1 MNKMYKVKDSIFEP
15 YTVVILD
22 LDNTIW
28 SCFDPRGNS
37 IGAKHLEVPFVRID
51 ETTFKDIRE
60 NIIHL
65 DPTIKDVLEALDDY
79 GIKLGI
85 CSRAALKDVT
95 ENAQPA
101 VEILKK
107 ADLWKYFDYT
117 ITIKPD
123 IKKSEY
129 VFSDSGKV
137 LFIDDQQDNLQ
148 DVEQSGR
155 ADVLDRRRFK
165 EFGDLFTESKPTEN
179 TDTQL
184 RTQQNP
190 PLPVTSALITFS
202 DPLTYTSGPKSD
214 MDNGNTINNGEMFH
228 QEDHY
233 TLDNGRDH
241 AWGEPWEPMGQM
253 FLDPNIIPTVDDK
266 LKQQDPNKGGIAVS
280 NLRFATI
287 NPRVLWI
294 VKDLLYEFSRDIPL
308 DEPIE
313 EMYADV
319 IQFATVYEPTIV
331 PYLEANKEDVIK
343 FIGEHV
349 EVEKQWQARV
359 EERRKSQEEFTKK
372 RREEALK
379 NLISNI
385 QAVLTSKFNNESFTI
400 DTLAKSLS
408 AMFHDVTVT
417 DISNAIRELPE
428 KDPQQFKLDGNILH
442 IGGGNNNPN
451 LKIDTEALKQVAL
464 APIESFKQYGQ
475 TTETPNGIYIYIDRG
490 SDILGVAHL
499 DTVQDMT
506 HFEVTEE
513 HGDKKIRN
521 AQLDDRLG
529 AYVLLNLLPT
539 LGVNCDILLTEGE
552 ETAQFT
558 ARYFKPSKQYK
569 WMFSFDRAGM
579 DTVMYQYDDEPTR
592 KLVNDSGFLPAKGSF
607 SDISVLEHLGV
618 KGFNFGVGYYDN
630 HGDKSHAI
638 ESHVLHNVKLFI
650 DFYNK
655 HKDTPLEHQQ
665 KYRYNEKPK
674 SNNGFNTSMDYFSSL
689 KFENIATKYSV
700 LTDGG
705 LDIDIRFLSEGTE
718 KTIGAY
724 LGNTNRQ
731 IGYTIFIENSKNKYG
746 YIKIQQSAVSPQY
759 RKLGIGKVIQE
770 ALISYLNGKYGLT
783 NYSINSDIE
792 SPGGTKLHEYR
803 KSLVFSPEK
812 IKAKPIFDTDGLGD
826 YDFKLRKK
834 LIPYLKENGID
845 ANINEYGDIEVLP
858 GQEQKTNEL
867 LNNLHITGNLKFS
880 GWIDLP
886 EAEQYPD
893 YYGNMDVAPKDPKHQ
908 DELEEPS
915 GIRKDIERQ
924 WFETGLHN
932 TVDRPETHRELTPFA
947 GLKFG
952 SILESIPQEN
962 EASVGILVSSVY
974 ELKRYLKPYQVWKD
988 TNAALTSKNYLICS
1002 GKLSDDYND
1011 DTDSEEMELR
1021 GAVWSST
1028 LNVSEFDLHATTS
1041 AAIWGD
1047 VFPLKLIMNDY
1058 RTYRQASLST
1068 LSFTQ
1073 SPVNP
1078 DLHRPNSVLVHSA
1091 VDEAFEHAGDI
1102 REMFVPRRETQ
1113 DDYKYRVKSAAMM
1126 TQPLTTQQAHE
1137 IGRSISVDEALEF
1150 LERWYSV
1157 ASGLKGR
1164 TDLSIQEKFK
1174 EIQKA
1179 QLLREVAEAR
1189 AGLDGMKSVGGKNNE
1204 ERYNNLRSML
1214 ESLKQQNVV
1223 GV

>member
-1 MNKMYKVKDSIFEP
+1 MNNMYKVKDSIFEP

-95 ENAQPA
+95 EIAQPA
-101 VEILKK
+101 VELLKK

-253 FLDPNIIPTVDDK
+253 FLDPNVIPTVDDK

-475 TTETPNGIYIYIDRG
+475 PTETPNGIYIYIDRG

-552 ETAQFT
+552 ETGRST

-592 KLVNDSGFLPAKGSF
+592 KLVNDSGFLPAKGLF

-655 HKDTPLEHQQ
+655 YKDTLLEHKNTKKKKQQ
-665 KYRYNEKPK
+665 RD
-674 SNNGFNTSMDYFSSL
+674 DYSGYEDEMSSASL
-689 KFENIATKYSV
+689 KFGSILNSIDTFEIEFREKVQQATSDRDDEEISNALQDCVARIGTAPDEISEKRLQIMINV
-700 LTDGG
+700 L
-705 LDIDIRFLSEGTE
+705 
-718 KTIGAY
+718 
-724 LGNTNRQ
+724 Q
-731 IGYTIFIENSKNKYG
+731 
-746 YIKIQQSAVSPQY
+746 
-759 RKLGIGKVIQE
+759 QE
-770 ALISYLNGKYGLT
+770 AHKRGLNVTLP
-783 NYSINSDIE
+783 D
-792 SPGGTKLHEYR
+792 
-803 KSLVFSPEK
+803 
-812 IKAKPIFDTDGLGD
+812 D
-826 YDFKLRKK
+826 Y
-834 LIPYLKENGID
+834 IPNT
-845 ANINEYGDIEVLP
+845 AS
-858 GQEQKTNEL
+858 
-867 LNNLHITGNLKFS
+867 LKFS

-962 EASVGILVSSVY
+962 EASVGMFVSSVY

>member
-95 ENAQPA
+95 EIAQPA
-101 VEILKK
+101 VELLKK

-253 FLDPNIIPTVDDK
+253 FLDPNVIPTVDDK

-349 EVEKQWQARV
+349 EVEKQWQARA

-385 QAVLTSKFNNESFTI
+385 Q
-400 DTLAKSLS
+400 
-408 AMFHDVTVT
+408 TV
-417 DISNAIRELPE
+417 
-428 KDPQQFKLDGNILH
+428 
-442 IGGGNNNPN
+442 NNNN
-451 LKIDTEALKQVAL
+451 NIIQATFKIPLSNVVNNTKFL
-464 APIESFKQYGQ
+464 
-475 TTETPNGIYIYIDRG
+475 
-490 SDILGVAHL
+490 
-499 DTVQDMT
+499 MT
-506 HFEVTEE
+506 
-513 HGDKKIRN
+513 
-521 AQLDDRLG
+521 
-529 AYVLLNLLPT
+529 
-539 LGVNCDILLTEGE
+539 
-552 ETAQFT
+552 
-558 ARYFKPSKQYK
+558 
-569 WMFSFDRAGM
+569 
-579 DTVMYQYDDEPTR
+579 
-592 KLVNDSGFLPAKGSF
+592 
-607 SDISVLEHLGV
+607 
-618 KGFNFGVGYYDN
+618 
-630 HGDKSHAI
+630 
-638 ESHVLHNVKLFI
+638 
-650 DFYNK
+650 
-655 HKDTPLEHQQ
+655 
-665 KYRYNEKPK
+665 
-674 SNNGFNTSMDYFSSL
+674 
-689 KFENIATKYSV
+689 
-700 LTDGG
+700 
-705 LDIDIRFLSEGTE
+705 
-718 KTIGAY
+718 
-724 LGNTNRQ
+724 
-731 IGYTIFIENSKNKYG
+731 
-746 YIKIQQSAVSPQY
+746 QQS
-759 RKLGIGKVIQE
+759 
-770 ALISYLNGKYGLT
+770 
-783 NYSINSDIE
+783 
-792 SPGGTKLHEYR
+792 TK
-803 KSLVFSPEK
+803 
-812 IKAKPIFDTDGLGD
+812 
-826 YDFKLRKK
+826 
-834 LIPYLKENGID
+834 
-845 ANINEYGDIEVLP
+845 
-858 GQEQKTNEL
+858 
-867 LNNLHITGNLKFS
+867 
-880 GWIDLP
+880 
-886 EAEQYPD
+886 
-893 YYGNMDVAPKDPKHQ
+893 
-908 DELEEPS
+908 
-915 GIRKDIERQ
+915 
-924 WFETGLHN
+924 
-932 TVDRPETHRELTPFA
+932 
-947 GLKFG
+947 
-952 SILESIPQEN
+952 
-962 EASVGILVSSVY
+962 
-974 ELKRYLKPYQVWKD
+974 
-988 TNAALTSKNYLICS
+988 
-1002 GKLSDDYND
+1002 
-1011 DTDSEEMELR
+1011 
-1021 GAVWSST
+1021 
-1028 LNVSEFDLHATTS
+1028 
-1041 AAIWGD
+1041 
-1047 VFPLKLIMNDY
+1047 
-1058 RTYRQASLST
+1058 
-1068 LSFTQ
+1068 
-1073 SPVNP
+1073 
-1078 DLHRPNSVLVHSA
+1078 
-1091 VDEAFEHAGDI
+1091 
-1102 REMFVPRRETQ
+1102 
-1113 DDYKYRVKSAAMM
+1113 
-1126 TQPLTTQQAHE
+1126 
-1137 IGRSISVDEALEF
+1137 
-1150 LERWYSV
+1150 
-1157 ASGLKGR
+1157 
-1164 TDLSIQEKFK
+1164 
-1174 EIQKA
+1174 
-1179 QLLREVAEAR
+1179 
-1189 AGLDGMKSVGGKNNE
+1189 
-1204 ERYNNLRSML
+1204 
-1214 ESLKQQNVV
+1214 
-1223 GV
+1223 